1 MTEFNKPTQEK
12 DWDALAEKQLASIK
26 RDMKISVEDATV
38 RAAHKVMAEFNDPE
52 SRAQNRKESVKAA
65 VHTLTEYQR
74 GYEDGFI
81 GVMQKQTRQTLNI
94 HPTKTSS
101 NINRHSPAQGRK
113 KIML

>member
-52 SRAQNRKESVKAA
+52 SRAQKRKESVKAA

-81 GVMQKQTRQTLNI
+81 GGMQKQTQSDVTR
-94 HPTKTSS
+94 
-101 NINRHSPAQGRK
+101 
-113 KIML
+113 IMNGGIRNEAI